1 MCICVVFACF
11 FLLQP
16 PFALLPPLGGKK
28 ARGEI
33 SWPWTSLSRRDK
45 LLYISFLPSK
55 QMLYGCTFPHFLL
68 YKDKK
73 SLITAKK
80 IRKILTLST
89 KNNKK
94 EGKK

>member
-1 MCICVVFACF
+1 MCVICCFCLFHRFAT
-11 FLLQP
+11 L
-16 PFALLPPLGGKK
+16 FAPLPPLGGKK

-33 SWPWTSLSRRDK
+33 SWPWIPLSRCVK
-45 LLYISFLPSK
+45 LLFISFLPSK

-68 YKDKK
+68 YKDRK

-80 IRKILTLST
+80 IRKNLTLST
-89 KNNKK
+89 KNNNT

>member
-1 MCICVVFACF
+1 MCVCVVFACF
-11 FLLQP
+11 LRLQP
-16 PFALLPPLGGKK
+16 LLALFTPLGGKK

-33 SWPWTSLSRRDK
+33 SWPWIPLSRCVK
-45 LLYISFLPSK
+45 LLFISFLPSK

-68 YKDKK
+68 YKDRK

-80 IRKILTLST
+80 IRKNLTLST
-89 KNNKK
+89 KNNNT